1 MDELGGVGGLGEEE
15 EEEEQVNPLTLK
27 PDLYAAA
34 QQNDTAKVLELLEGE
49 VPPTF
54 VDDVNGWTPL
64 HWAAKNGNV
73 VLLTGMLKKG
83 ASAPY
88 HRMVIAAKEAAKR
101 EEEARKKDKEAARV
115 GFAAGA
121 AADQPSS
128 ESKGGEGDAAGT
140 TDDSLAAGSGVEGE
154 PSSAAVGEDVEGAA
168 GADNADAA
176 AAAAAAAGATPS
188 AAAAAAAAAAA
199 EQPYGE
205 DDDEDD
211 LVAVERRLETSVNL
225 VKNTP
230 LLWACVKGHL
240 DCVWLLLVD
249 GYSPNDVD
257 DMGNN
262 ALHLAA
268 AAGNRKVVKTLID
281 DGVKSTLVNIY
292 KNLPI
297 DMATDKEVREMI
309 TDAMQK
315 GASMTQ
321 ADIDLKHDACIRVYN
336 RMINSLQSAV
346 GKAKDLLDSL
356 IKSGAQSSSS
366 SSLGETLRVLAD
378 AIRIGKEWSLDQELI
393 VRGEEYMV
401 LLEATQELLG
411 DIATTEKE
419 FPFRT
424 QGQYTQHIRKIELAV
439 DKAEELTAR
448 SKGSGAM
455 VSEKIISQAKH
466 LVQRAQIEYW
476 ISTISARLNSL
487 EMAMD
492 HNEHDMNKLKA
503 AIVKGQVQNA
513 SEEILQEASTLH
525 KKLESELGMTRAL
538 QSFPTYKLPWT
549 HATDPPPD
557 NYYTENDFGR
567 VKETEEYPNPP
578 ADTGEYIWEPSVTYS
593 ALQSCISKLKEAF
606 GGAGDV
612 GANPALVA
620 EAKTKLTK
628 AEKDFKLIHVKEE
641 NDKLAAIEETK
652 KKIKKKPAAKKK

>member
-1 MDELGGVGGLGEEE
+1 MDELGGGGGLGEEE
-15 EEEEQVNPLTLK
+15 EEEEEEVNPLTLK
-27 PDLYAAA
+27 PDLYTAA
-34 QQNDTAKVLELLEGE
+34 QQNDTARVLELLEGE

-73 VLLTGMLKKG
+73 VLLSGMLKKG

-88 HRMVIAAKEAAKR
+88 HRMVVAAKEAAKR

-128 ESKGGEGDAAGT
+128 ESKGGEGDAGAGT
-140 TDDSLAAGSGVEGE
+140 TDDSIAAGSGVEGE
-154 PSSAAVGEDVEGAA
+154 PFSAAVGEDVEGATGADNA
-168 GADNADAA
+168 GADNAA
-176 AAAAAAAGATPS
+176 AAAAAAAGAALSAS
-188 AAAAAAAAAAA
+188 AAASA
-199 EQPYGE
+199 EPYGE

-211 LVAVERRLETSVNL
+211 IVAVERRLETSVNL

-297 DMATDKEVREMI
+297 DMATDKEVREAI
-309 TDAMQK
+309 FDAMQK

-356 IKSGAQSSSS
+356 SKSGAQSSST
-366 SSLGETLRVLAD
+366 LGDALRVLAD
-378 AIRIGKEWSLDQELI
+378 AIRIGKEWSLDQELLT
-393 VRGEEYMV
+393 RGQEYVV

-411 DIATTEKE
+411 DIAATEKE

-439 DKAEELTAR
+439 DKAEGLAA
-448 SKGSGAM
+448 SKGGA

-476 ISTISARLNSL
+476 ISTISARLDSL

-503 AIVKGQVQNA
+503 AIIKGQVQNA

-593 ALQSCISKLKEAF
+593 SLQSCISKLKEAF

-628 AEKDFKLIHVKEE
+628 AEKDFKLIHLKEE

-652 KKIKKKPAAKKK
+652 KKIKKKPAPKKKG